1 MRHLN
6 SGRKLGRT
14 ASHRKATL
22 SALSVALIQHK
33 RIRTTTAKAKEARTV
48 VEKLISRAKRAVVKE
63 TDGKQK
69 DVHARRLVFAFLRDR
84 TAVSTLFNDIA
95 PKVANR
101 PGGYTRVVKLGRR
114 LGDGAE
120 IAILELV
127 DYNTGQE
134 KAAAKTA
141 VKTATTRKKPG
152 KKPKAES
159 AAEARKKTGK
169 PDAEKP
175 AAVTQAEADATD
187 AEATDTGAK
196 AESPKTTKA

>member
-1 MRHLN
+1 MRHQN

-22 SALSVALIQHK
+22 SALSVSLIQHK
-33 RIRTTTAKAKEARTV
+33 RIRTTTAKAKEARMV
-48 VEKLISRAKRAVVKE
+48 VEKLITRAKRAVVRE

-69 DVHARRLVFAFLRDR
+69 DVHARREVFAFLRDR

-95 PKVANR
+95 PKVATR

-134 KAAAKTA
+134 KAAAK
-141 VKTATTRKKPG
+141 ATTTKKKPG

-159 AAEARKKTGK
+159 AAEAPAKTGK
-169 PDAEKP
+169 P
-175 AAVTQAEADATD
+175 AVAQAET
-187 AEATDTGAK
+187 EAPAVEGTDTEAK

>member
-1 MRHLN
+1 MRHQN

-22 SALSVALIQHK
+22 SALSVSLIQHK
-33 RIRTTTAKAKEARTV
+33 RIRTTTAKAKEARMV
-48 VEKLISRAKRAVVKE
+48 VEKLITRAKRAVVRE

-69 DVHARRLVFAFLRDR
+69 DVHARREVFAFLRDR

-95 PKVANR
+95 PKVATR

-134 KAAAKTA
+134 KAAAK
-141 VKTATTRKKPG
+141 ATTTKKKPG

-159 AAEARKKTGK
+159 AAVVPAKTGK
-169 PDAEKP
+169 P
-175 AAVTQAEADATD
+175 AVAQAETEVPAV
-187 AEATDTGAK
+187 EGTDTEAK

>member
-1 MRHLN
+1 MRHQN

-22 SALSVALIQHK
+22 SALSVSLIQHK
-33 RIRTTTAKAKEARTV
+33 RIRTTTAKAKEARMV
-48 VEKLISRAKRAVVKE
+48 VEKLITRAKRAVVRE

-69 DVHARRLVFAFLRDR
+69 DVHARREVFAFLRDR

-95 PKVANR
+95 PKVATR

-141 VKTATTRKKPG
+141 AKATTIKKKPG

-159 AAEARKKTGK
+159 AAEAPAKTGK
-169 PDAEKP
+169 PGVA
-175 AAVTQAEADATD
+175 QAETEVPAV
-187 AEATDTGAK
+187 EGTDTEAK